1 MGFRTIATAKLLLFV
16 KKRAKQ
22 KYAIQHIFGTNVI
35 IYPFSAHYK
44 GVGGFK
50 SYFVTFRINAVRKA
64 LL

>member
-1 MGFRTIATAKLLLFV
+1 MAVGTIATAKLLLFV

-35 IYPFSAHYK
+35 IYPFSACYER
-44 GVGGFK
+44 GGCFIM
-50 SYFVTFRINAVRKA
+50 YFVTFRINAVRKA

>member
-1 MGFRTIATAKLLLFV
+1 MAFQQFDRKITAFCTKN
-16 KKRAKQ
+16 AKE